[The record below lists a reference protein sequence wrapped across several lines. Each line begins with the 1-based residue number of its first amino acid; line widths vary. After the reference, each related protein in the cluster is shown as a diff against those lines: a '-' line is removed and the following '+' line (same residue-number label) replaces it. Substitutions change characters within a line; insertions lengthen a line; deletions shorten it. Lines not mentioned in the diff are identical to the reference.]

1 MSDQTV
7 TATPAQRKVL
17 RSLERHRDKIARL
30 ESQLRDEYAARLN
43 DFRTARSVM
52 PPCLVRDICSSA
64 GITEEAYR
72 AVLRKANQSNGEG

>member
-17 RSLERHRDKIARL
+17 RSLERRRDKIARL
-30 ESQLRDEYAARLN
+30 EASLKEEYAGRLE